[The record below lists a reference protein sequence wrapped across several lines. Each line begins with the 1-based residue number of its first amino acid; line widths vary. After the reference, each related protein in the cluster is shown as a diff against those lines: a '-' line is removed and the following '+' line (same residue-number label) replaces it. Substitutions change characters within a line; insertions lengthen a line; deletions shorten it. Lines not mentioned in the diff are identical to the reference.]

1 MTVIVTNPI
10 YAQNVTNVKNSSQIT
25 LQQQLELRPAKTC
38 CPTDYAESQKTTY
51 LNNTLFWIGV
61 SLAIVGGISAIVVLR
76 FRKITK

>member
-1 MTVIVTNPI
+1 MVTNPI

-25 LQQQLELRPAKTC
+25 LQQQLELSHEKTC
-38 CPTDYAESQKTTY
+38 CPTDYEESQKMTY
-51 LNNTLFWIGV
+51 LNNTLFWIGI